1 MSALLRGRGVSW
13 CEVRQRGTLG
23 EGTVSGPHHSPTFR
37 ADDAAVPIGMR
48 VMSNVL
54 LDYMIRRAQGA
65 KP

>member
-1 MSALLRGRGVSW
+1 MYSKFPWVSGMQPVALR
-13 CEVRQRGTLG
+13 

-37 ADDAAVPIGMR
+37 ADDAAIPIGMR